1 MTFTGAIRNV
11 YSNYA
16 TFKGRASRSE
26 FWKFVL
32 FMIIV
37 TTLLYLP
44 LILTGGMTGD
54 VDSGL
59 SIFVTISLLA
69 VGIFTLVTLLPYI
82 SVLVRRLHDTDRSGW
97 WYWIALVPFVGGLIL
112 LILLALQGTQGDNR
126 FGPPQ

>member
-1 MTFTGAIRNV
+1 MTFTGAIKNAF
-11 YSNYA
+11 SNYA

-32 FMIIV
+32 FLVIV
-37 TTLLYLP
+37 SVVLYLP
-44 LILTGGMTGD
+44 LIATGGMTGD
-54 VDSGL
+54 AGSGTTTL
-59 SIFVTISLLA
+59 VTISLIAL
-69 VGIFTLVTLLPYI
+69 GIFTLVTLLPYL

-97 WYWIALVPFVGGLIL
+97 WYWIVLVPFVGGVIL

>member
-1 MTFTGAIRNV
+1 MTFTGAIKNV

-16 TFKGRASRSE
+16 TFRGRASRSE

-37 TTLLYLP
+37 SIVLYLP
-44 LILTGGMTGD
+44 LIVSGGMTGEAG
-54 VDSGL
+54 SGT
-59 SIFVTISLLA
+59 SIFVTLSLLA
-69 VGIFTLVTLLPYI
+69 VGVFTLVTLLPYI

-112 LILLALQGTQGDNR
+112 LILLALPGTQGDNR
-126 FGPPQ
+126 FGPVQ